1 MVPLH
6 QIYSS
11 LYLAVA
17 AVGLVVFVIAWRQR
31 RTPGAIPIAVM
42 MTGLTIWCAA
52 TAATW
57 SFDGREQQIFW
68 SKMMNLGD
76 WMVPVGFLAL
86 GFTVAHVRKWL
97 EPRRIGAI
105 GLALAIMAN
114 LEWIVPNGLYARYV
128 PMDLGPHTHYTPVGG
143 PLLWAWIL
151 PAWGMTLVSLS
162 LIARTYYGTVGARRA
177 QARVILIGGA
187 IPLVASILSVSGA
200 LTLGGVIP
208 VEGLDLGPLTFA
220 VTGVL
225 WLYAITRGAMLD
237 VLPLA
242 REALISRMP
251 DGVLVVDRDANVA
264 DVNPA
269 AAAILHSL
277 PLDLVGNSAE
287 QALSRLTGAPEL
299 LAMDAHH
306 RAVVPVDPAA
316 GAGYVEVG
324 VIPLED
330 LDDPAP
336 KLITL
341 RDISEE
347 RRVHEQLKLNRMVFN
362 NADEGILVASPAVRG
377 GFRERIVQVNA
388 AYCRMTGYSSEE
400 LVGRSLSFLFST
412 GEQRH
417 FYETMRQAL
426 YADGGWKGEAWQT
439 RVDGMPFPTWLSLSI
454 ATDEDGSPAN
464 IVAVVTDLT
473 DIRTAEAELRFN
485 ATHDLLT
492 GLPNRLL
499 FDDRLQHA
507 VAYARR
513 AGSGLAVFLID
524 LDNFKTVNDTM
535 GHARGDDL
543 LREVALRFRSVMRES
558 DTVGRHGGDE
568 FAFVLPGVS
577 EPAEVDAAAKRL
589 LEAISA
595 SYHLGVHELHISAS
609 IGVAMFPADGEGASE
624 LVQHAD
630 IAMYAAKR
638 LGRKRIQFYS
648 ESLQAS
654 MERHSEIEEELSD
667 ALEEGRYSLAFQPQV
682 SLETGRITGCE
693 ALIRLRTRDGDILMP
708 SEFIDVAE
716 DTGLI
721 SRLGEWVVREACE
734 TLSSLHEIAPDLTMA
749 VNFSARQFKDT
760 DISVLLQNVLKSC
773 HVDGR
778 SLDLEIAEG
787 ALLTDPEG
795 AVTKLDEV
803 RDAAGIRLSLDDF
816 GTGYSS
822 LTYLRMF
829 NANTIKID
837 REFISRLPEDREA
850 RGVVRSIIGLA
861 KEMGANTIAEGPE
874 TPEQVRF
881 LRASGCDAAQGFYFS
896 RPVPAEE
903 FAELLRQG
911 PYELPS
917 AELTVSGKRRKR
929 TT

>member
-11 LYLAVA
+11 LYLTVA
-17 AVGLVVFVIAWRQR
+17 ALSLVVFAIAWRQR
-31 RTPGAIPIAVM
+31 RTPGAVPIAVM
-42 MTGLTIWCAA
+42 MAGVAIWCGAVS
-52 TAATW
+52 ATW
-57 SFDGREQQIFW
+57 TVDAREQQIFW
-68 SKMMNLGD
+68 SKVVDVGA

-86 GFTVAHVRKWL
+86 GFAVARVEKWL
-97 EPRRIGAI
+97 DPSRMVPIAV
-105 GLALAIMAN
+105 ALAVMAN
-114 LEWIVPNGLYARYV
+114 LEWVVPYGLYASYAPV
-128 PMDLGPHTHYTPVGG
+128 SIGPHTHQVPVSG
-143 PLLWAWIL
+143 PLLWLWIL
-151 PAWGMTLVSLS
+151 AAYAMVIVSLS
-162 LIARTYYGTVGARRA
+162 LILRTYLTSVGARRA
-177 QARVILIGGA
+177 QAKAIFLGG
-187 IPLVASILSVSGA
+187 LVPFVGSVASVSGL
-200 LTLGGVIP
+200 LTLGGALP
-208 VEGLDLGPLTFA
+208 LEGIDLGPLAFSA
-220 VTGVL
+220 TGL
-225 WLYAITRGAMLD
+225 FWLYAITRGAMLD

-242 REALISRMP
+242 REALISQMP
-251 DGVLVVDRDANVA
+251 DGVLVVDRDENVA

-277 PLDLVGNSAE
+277 PLDLVGGSAK

-299 LAMDAHH
+299 LARDTPH
-306 RAVVPVDPAA
+306 RAIVPVDPAM
-316 GAGYVEVG
+316 GSGYVEVG
-324 VIPLED
+324 VIPLRD

-336 KLITL
+336 ILVTL

-377 GFRERIVQVNA
+377 GFRERIVQVND

-454 ATDEDGSPAN
+454 AADEDGSPAN

-568 FAFVLPGVS
+568 FAFVLPGIT

-595 SYHLGVHELHISAS
+595 TYHLGVHELHISAS
-609 IGVAMFPADGEGASE
+609 IGVAMFPTDGEGASE
-624 LVQHAD
+624 LVQRAD

-667 ALEEGRYSLAFQPQV
+667 ALEEGRYSLVFQPQV
-682 SLETGRITGCE
+682 NLETGQISGCE

-708 SEFIDVAE
+708 SDFIGVAE

-734 TLSSLHEIAPDLTMA
+734 TLSGLHEIAPDLTMA

-760 DISVLLQNVLKSC
+760 DISVLLQNVLKTS
-773 HVDGR
+773 HIDGR

-787 ALLTDPEG
+787 ALLTDPEA
-795 AVTKLDEV
+795 AVSKLDEV

-816 GTGYSS
+816 GTGMAS

-837 REFISRLPEDREA
+837 REFIARLPEDREA

-881 LRASGCDAAQGFYFS
+881 LRSSGCDAAQGFYFS

-917 AELTVSGKRRKR
+917 TELAPSSKRRKR
-929 TT
+929 TA